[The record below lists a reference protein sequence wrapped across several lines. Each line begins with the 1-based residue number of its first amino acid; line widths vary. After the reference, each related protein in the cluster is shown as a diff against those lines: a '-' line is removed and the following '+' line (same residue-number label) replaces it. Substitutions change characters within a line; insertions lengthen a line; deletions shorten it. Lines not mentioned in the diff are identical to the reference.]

1 MWFSCATKLVEKNRT
16 AKFKTKK
23 SFSDKKKIK
32 QALNYNKLE
41 EYLECLYY
49 YINNINNIIIMGS
62 ALWY

>member
-1 MWFSCATKLVEKNRT
+1 MRLSWLKKIGQQSSRQKNHFQT
-16 AKFKTKK
+16 
-23 SFSDKKKIK
+23 KKIK

-62 ALWY
+62 AL